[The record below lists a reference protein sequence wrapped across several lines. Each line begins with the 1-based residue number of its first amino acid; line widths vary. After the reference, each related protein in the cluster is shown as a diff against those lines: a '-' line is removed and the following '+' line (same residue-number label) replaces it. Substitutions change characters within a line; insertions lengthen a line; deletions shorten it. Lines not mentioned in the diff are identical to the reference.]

1 MSTKKLNTMIK
12 RAMLE
17 LLREH
22 EEQKQKVNEKDQKK
36 SSKGKKPKKSKNK
49 IDKSNYVGGGRF
61 KGIFDFEMTE
71 TRAMNDSSGLMR
83 DLGVSSAAG
92 STDLDMANSVLK
104 QAISNNDVMS
114 DAFSSPKIT
123 ENKETGKKRIV
134 IDFNNPLD
142 YRAAAKYIYLTLLG
156 AENAGILRSM
166 KKGIKFL
173 SRSEVSVPTIEEIL

>member
-36 SSKGKKPKKSKNK
+36 SSKGKKPKKPKSK

-92 STDLDMANSVLK
+92 STDL
-104 QAISNNDVMS
+104 
-114 DAFSSPKIT
+114 
-123 ENKETGKKRIV
+123 G
-134 IDFNNPLD
+134 
-142 YRAAAKYIYLTLLG
+142 
-156 AENAGILRSM
+156 
-166 KKGIKFL
+166 L
-173 SRSEVSVPTIEEIL
+173 SLIHI